1 MVTTNRDIAAARPP
15 GASIAGGL
23 EAFAWKPTS
32 TLQHPHALDSRAGRA
47 AGTAFGSPAAAK
59 GAAGLVTRFGA
70 WIATAIA
77 DELRIR
83 RDMRQLRAMD
93 DYMLEDIGLTRAD
106 VGSAVRYGRD

>member
-1 MVTTNRDIAAARPP
+1 MVTAQHEVAATPP
-15 GASIAGGL
+15 FGHSIARNGL
-23 EAFAWKPTS
+23 
-32 TLQHPHALDSRAGRA
+32 AGVVARIVA
-47 AGTAFGSPAAAK
+47 
-59 GAAGLVTRFGA
+59 R
-70 WIATAIA
+70 IATALA